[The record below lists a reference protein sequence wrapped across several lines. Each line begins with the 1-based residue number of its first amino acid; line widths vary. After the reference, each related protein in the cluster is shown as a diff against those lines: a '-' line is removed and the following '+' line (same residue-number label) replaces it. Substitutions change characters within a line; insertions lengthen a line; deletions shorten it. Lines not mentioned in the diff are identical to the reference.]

1 MQMDLGMTGRQGE
14 MSGSGQEGLRWTRV
28 GAWCAQA
35 WRIYRVAPL
44 RILLLALAPVVFEG
58 LVQLTPSAGIVLS
71 KLLTP
76 AVSAWV
82 LVMLD
87 CKLRRHGFSPG
98 ASGWQ
103 TASRWRQV
111 AGLTLVGLLV
121 FSVQMAMA
129 ALIGSPAQA
138 MALAVGDIA
147 GIGFSRMEMAG
158 VLASGAAPMLL
169 LFFVGPRMMLDG
181 LRLWPAVLENARL
194 LQRCWQPMVF
204 YSLVMALMLAG
215 LTWMPLLL
223 LVFLP
228 AGLCIG
234 YAAYRDVFDPLP
246 EA

>member
-1 MQMDLGMTGRQGE
+1 M
-14 MSGSGQEGLRWTRV
+14 
-28 GAWCAQA
+28 
-35 WRIYRVAPL
+35 
-44 RILLLALAPVVFEG
+44 RILLLALVPIVFEA
-58 LVQLTPSAGIVLS
+58 LVQLTPSAGVVLS

-87 CKLRRHGFSPG
+87 YKLRRHRFSPG
-98 ASGWQ
+98 IAGWQ
-103 TASRWRQV
+103 TVLRWRQV
-111 AGLTLVGLLV
+111 AGLVLASLVV
-121 FSVQMAMA
+121 FAVQVAMA
-129 ALIGSPAQA
+129 TLIGSPAQA
-138 MALAVGDIA
+138 VALAAGDVA
-147 GIGFSRMEMAG
+147 GIGFSRVELAG
-158 VLASGAAPMLL
+158 ILASGAAPMLF

-181 LRLWPAVLENARL
+181 LRLWPAVVENARL
-194 LQRCWQPMVF
+194 LKRCWQPMVS

-234 YAAYRDVFDPLP
+234 YAAYRDVFDPVP

>member
-1 MQMDLGMTGRQGE
+1 MEMAGRRGE
-14 MSGSGQEGLRWTRV
+14 MFGSGQEGLRWTRV
-28 GAWCAQA
+28 GAWCAQG
-35 WRIYRVAPL
+35 WRIYREAPV
-44 RILLLALAPVVFEG
+44 RILLLALAPIVLEA

-76 AVSAWV
+76 AASAWV

-87 CKLRRHGFSPG
+87 YKLRRHRFSPG
-98 ASGWQ
+98 ITGWQ
-103 TASRWRQV
+103 TVLRWRQV
-111 AGLTLVGLLV
+111 AGLALANLVV
-121 FSVQMAMA
+121 FSVQVAMA

-138 MALAVGDIA
+138 VALAAGDMA
-147 GIGFSRMEMAG
+147 GIGFSQVGLAG
-158 VLASGAAPMLL
+158 ILASGAAPMLF
-169 LFFVGPRMMLDG
+169 LFFVGPRMILDG
-181 LRLWPAVLENARL
+181 LRLWPAVVENARL
-194 LQRCWQPMVF
+194 LRRCWQPMVF

-234 YAAYRDVFDPLP
+234 YAAYRDVFDPVP

>member
-1 MQMDLGMTGRQGE
+1 MEMAGMRGG
-14 MSGSGQEGLRWTRV
+14 MFDSGQEGLRWTRV
-28 GAWCAQA
+28 GAWCAA
-35 WRIYRVAPL
+35 GWRIYREAPV
-44 RILLLALAPVVFEG
+44 RILLLALAPIVFEA

-98 ASGWQ
+98 MTGRQ
-103 TASRWRQV
+103 IVLRWRQV
-111 AGLTLVGLLV
+111 AGLALASLLV
-121 FSVQMAMA
+121 FSVQVAMA

-138 MALAVGDIA
+138 GALAAGDIA
-147 GIGFSRMEMAG
+147 GIGLSKVQLAG
-158 VLASGAAPMLL
+158 VLASGAVPMLF
-169 LFFVGPRMMLDG
+169 LFFVGPRMILDG
-181 LRLWPAVLENARL
+181 LRLWSAVVENARL
-194 LQRCWQPMVF
+194 LKRCWQPMVF
-204 YSLVMALMLAG
+204 YSLLMALMLAG

-234 YAAYRDVFDPLP
+234 YAAYRDVFDRVQG
-246 EA
+246 A